1 MSESRPILTIS
12 ALSRYVQQKFD
23 RDPYLQEIWVTGEI
37 SNYRYR
43 PNNHQFFA
51 LKEDEEIIQAVMFKQ
66 SFARLKFKPEEGMK
80 VIVKARLSVYTKGGR
95 YQLYIEDMEPEGMG
109 ALYLALQQL
118 KEKLQKQGLFD
129 LPKKRLVA
137 FPTRI
142 AVITSPTGAVIRDI
156 VTTIRRRYPNI
167 ELVLFPSRVQGKEA
181 VEDLIT
187 AFNQVK
193 AYPDPFDCVILAR
206 GGGSIEDLWCFN
218 DENLAHTIVAC
229 PYPVISSIGHET
241 DFTIADF
248 VADIRAATPTAAAEL
263 AVPSQVEVQNTILQ
277 AQERMLSSLHHRIS
291 RYQELL
297 NKYSQSYTLTQA
309 DRLYQT
315 YQEQLGRLLDRLVL
329 SQGHRL
335 EKSRQVHQQMSQGLF
350 YYQPAKQVANYRQ
363 FLSHQV
369 KLLDQAW
376 QKQYREFDHQ
386 LKRSNYLLDAFSPLK
401 VMARG
406 YAIIQEGEQVI
417 TSIRQ
422 VDPGQELNLSMSDG
436 HLAVKVLE
444 IHANQNEQRD

>member
-1 MSESRPILTIS
+1 MSESRPIITIT

-51 LKEDEEIIQAVMFKQ
+51 LKEDEEIVQAVMFKHA
-66 SFARLKFKPEEGMK
+66 FARLKFKPEEGMK

-95 YQLYIEDMEPEGMG
+95 YQLYIEEMEPEGMG

-129 LPKKRLVA
+129 LPKKKLAA
-137 FPTRI
+137 FPNRI

-156 VTTIRRRYPNI
+156 VTTIRRRYPTV
-167 ELVLFPSRVQGKEA
+167 ELILFPSRVQGKEA
-181 VEDLIT
+181 VEDLIR
-187 AFNQVK
+187 AFHQVK
-193 AYPDPFDCVILAR
+193 EYSEPFDCVILAR

-218 DENLAHTIVAC
+218 DEQLAHTIVAC

-263 AVPSQVEVQNTILQ
+263 AVPHQVEVQNILLQ
-277 AQERMLSSLHHRIS
+277 AQERMLSSLNHRIS

-315 YQEQLGRLLDRLVL
+315 YQEQLSRNLDRLIL
-329 SQGHRL
+329 SHEHHLDRA
-335 EKSRQVHQQMSQGLF
+335 RQVYSQLNQSVVH
-350 YYQPAKQVANYRQ
+350 YQPTQQVANHRQ
-363 FLSHQV
+363 HLAYQLN
-369 KLLDQAW
+369 LLEQAW
-376 QKQYREFDHQ
+376 QKQSRELDHR
-386 LKRSNYLLDAFSPLK
+386 LKRSNYLLDAYSPLK

-406 YAIIQEGEQVI
+406 YAIVQVGEQVI
-417 TSIRQ
+417 TSIHQ
-422 VDPGQELNLSMSDG
+422 VSQGQDLNLSMSDG
-436 HLAVKVLE
+436 DLEVKVMELHENKLE
-444 IHANQNEQRD
+444 ETL